1 MSVEKS
7 KHPIA
12 DMVFSLFCYFI
23 ALVIG
28 GIGYLFYF
36 LFGPFLFIGGLITG
50 FSKGFSGGFSNAV
63 VYGFVFILFGG
74 FLIRISQ
81 ACGHGEFGKLFSLKY
96 WMGKEETFKF

>member
-7 KHPIA
+7 KHSIA
-12 DMVFSLFCYFI
+12 DLVFSLFCYFT

-28 GIGYLFYF
+28 GIGY
-36 LFGPFLFIGGLITG
+36 FILAIGIMLLMTGLVQ
-50 FSKGFSGGFSNAV
+50 GFSGGFTNVV

>member
-1 MSVEKS
+1 
-7 KHPIA
+7 
-12 DMVFSLFCYFI
+12 MVFSLFCYFI

-28 GIGYLFYF
+28 GIGSLFYF

-50 FSKGFSGGFSNAV
+50 FSGGFTNVV

-81 ACGHGEFGKLFSLKY
+81 ACGHGEFRKLVSLKY
-96 WMGKEETFKF
+96 WMGKEEPFKF

>member
-28 GIGYLFYF
+28 VIGY
-36 LFGPFLFIGGLITG
+36 FILAIGIMLLITG
-50 FSKGFSGGFSNAV
+50 LIQGFSGGFTNV
-63 VYGFVFILFGG
+63 VFYGFVFILFGG
-74 FLIRISQ
+74 FLIRIAQ
-81 ACGHGEFGKLFSLKY
+81 ACGHGEFRKLVSLKY
-96 WMGKEETFKF
+96 WMGKEEPFKF

>member
-23 ALVIG
+23 GLVIG

-36 LFGPFLFIGGLITG
+36 LFGHFLFIGGLVTG
-50 FSKGFSGGFSNAV
+50 FSKASNGGFTNV
-63 VYGFVFILFGG
+63 VFYGFVFILFGG
-74 FLIRISQ
+74 FLLRISQ
-81 ACGHGEFGKLFSLKY
+81 ACGHEEFGKLVSLKY
-96 WMGKEETFKF
+96 WMGKEEPFKF

>member
-28 GIGYLFYF
+28 VIGYLFYF

-63 VYGFVFILFGG
+63 VYGFVFFLFGV
-74 FLIRISQ
+74 LLS
-81 ACGHGEFGKLFSLKY
+81 CGVSSC
-96 WMGKEETFKF
+96 

>member
-28 GIGYLFYF
+28 GIGFLFYF

>member
-28 GIGYLFYF
+28 VIGY
-36 LFGPFLFIGGLITG
+36 FILAIGIMLLITG
-50 FSKGFSGGFSNAV
+50 LIQGFSGGFTNV
-63 VYGFVFILFGG
+63 VFYGFVFFLFGG
-74 FLIRISQ
+74 FLIRIAQ
-81 ACGHGEFGKLFSLKY
+81 ACGHGEFRKLVSLKY

>member
-7 KHPIA
+7 KHSIA
-12 DMVFSLFCYFI
+12 DLVFSLFCYFT

-28 GIGYLFYF
+28 GIGY
-36 LFGPFLFIGGLITG
+36 FILAIGIMLLMTGLVQ
-50 FSKGFSGGFSNAV
+50 GFSGGFTNVV

-81 ACGHGEFGKLFSLKY
+81 ACGHGEFRKLVSLKY

>member
-7 KHPIA
+7 KDSIA
-12 DMVFSLFCYFI
+12 DLVFSLFCYFT

-28 GIGYLFYF
+28 GIGY
-36 LFGPFLFIGGLITG
+36 FILAIGIMLLMTGLVQ
-50 FSKGFSGGFSNAV
+50 GFSGGFTNVV

-81 ACGHGEFGKLFSLKY
+81 ACGHGEFRKLVSLKY

>member
-36 LFGPFLFIGGLITG
+36 LFGPFFLIGGLIA
-50 FSKGFSGGFSNAV
+50 GFSGGFTNV
-63 VYGFVFILFGG
+63 VFYGFVFFLFGG
-74 FLIRISQ
+74 FLIRIAQ
-81 ACGHGEFGKLFSLKY
+81 ACGHGEFRKLVSLKY
-96 WMGKEETFKF
+96 WMEKEETFKF

>member
-12 DMVFSLFCYFI
+12 DMVFSSFCIFI
-23 ALVIG
+23 GLVIAA
-28 GIGYLFYF
+28 IGSLFYF
-36 LFGPFLFIGGLITG
+36 LFGPFFLIAGLIA
-50 FSKGFSGGFSNAV
+50 GFSGGFSNAV

-74 FLIRISQ
+74 FLIRIAQ
-81 ACGHGEFGKLFSLKY
+81 ACGHGEFRKLVSLKY

>member
-28 GIGYLFYF
+28 VIAYFILAIGIML
-36 LFGPFLFIGGLITG
+36 LITG
-50 FSKGFSGGFSNAV
+50 LVQGFSGGFTNV
-63 VYGFVFILFGG
+63 VFYGFVFFLFGG
-74 FLIRISQ
+74 FLIRIAQ
-81 ACGHGEFGKLFSLKY
+81 ACGHGEFRKLVSLKY

>member
-12 DMVFSLFCYFI
+12 DLVFSLFCYFI

-36 LFGPFLFIGGLITG
+36 LFG
-50 FSKGFSGGFSNAV
+50 
-63 VYGFVFILFGG
+63 G
-74 FLIRISQ
+74 FLIRIGY
-81 ACGHGEFGKLFSLKY
+81 AFGHGEFRKLVSLKY
-96 WMGKEETFKF
+96 WIGKEETFKF

>member
-7 KHPIA
+7 KHSIA
-12 DMVFSLFCYFI
+12 DLVFSLFCYFI

-28 GIGYLFYF
+28 GIGFLFYF

>member
-7 KHPIA
+7 KHSIA
-12 DMVFSLFCYFI
+12 DLVFSLFCYFT

-28 GIGYLFYF
+28 GIGY
-36 LFGPFLFIGGLITG
+36 FILAIGIMLLMTGLVQ
-50 FSKGFSGGFSNAV
+50 GFSGGFTNVV

-81 ACGHGEFGKLFSLKY
+81 ACGHGEFRKLFSLKY

>member
-28 GIGYLFYF
+28 GIGFLFYF

-81 ACGHGEFGKLFSLKY
+81 ACGHGEFGKLVSLKY

>member
-12 DMVFSLFCYFI
+12 DMVFSLFCYFT

-28 GIGYLFYF
+28 GIGY
-36 LFGPFLFIGGLITG
+36 FILAIGIMLLMTGLVQ
-50 FSKGFSGGFSNAV
+50 GFSGGFTNVV

-74 FLIRISQ
+74 FLIRIAQ
-81 ACGHGEFGKLFSLKY
+81 ACGHGEFRKLVSLKY

>member
-1 MSVEKS
+1 MSLEKS

-28 GIGYLFYF
+28 GIGFLFYF

-96 WMGKEETFKF
+96 WMGKEEPFKF

>member
-28 GIGYLFYF
+28 GIGFLFYF

-50 FSKGFSGGFSNAV
+50 FSKGFSNAV
-63 VYGFVFILFGG
+63 FYGFVFILFGG

-81 ACGHGEFGKLFSLKY
+81 ACGHGEFVKLFSLKY

>member
-7 KHPIA
+7 KHPSS

-36 LFGPFLFIGGLITG
+36 LFGPFLFIGGLIA
-50 FSKGFSGGFSNAV
+50 GFSGGFTNVV

-81 ACGHGEFGKLFSLKY
+81 ACGHGEFRKLVSLKY

>member
-12 DMVFSLFCYFI
+12 DMVFSLFCYFT

-28 GIGYLFYF
+28 GIGY
-36 LFGPFLFIGGLITG
+36 FILAIGIMLLMTGLVQ
-50 FSKGFSGGFSNAV
+50 GFSGGFTNVV

-81 ACGHGEFGKLFSLKY
+81 ACGHGEFRKLVSLKY
-96 WMGKEETFKF
+96 WMGKEEPFKF

>member
-7 KHPIA
+7 KHSIA
-12 DMVFSLFCYFI
+12 DLVFSLFCYFT

-28 GIGYLFYF
+28 GIGY
-36 LFGPFLFIGGLITG
+36 FILAIGIMLLMTGLVQ
-50 FSKGFSGGFSNAV
+50 GFSGGFTNVV

-96 WMGKEETFKF
+96 WMGKEEPFKF

>member
-1 MSVEKS
+1 MEKS

-28 GIGYLFYF
+28 GIGFLFYF

>member
-7 KHPIA
+7 KHSIA
-12 DMVFSLFCYFI
+12 DLVFSLFCYFT

-28 GIGYLFYF
+28 GIGY
-36 LFGPFLFIGGLITG
+36 FILAIGIMLLITG
-50 FSKGFSGGFSNAV
+50 LIQGFSGGFTNVV